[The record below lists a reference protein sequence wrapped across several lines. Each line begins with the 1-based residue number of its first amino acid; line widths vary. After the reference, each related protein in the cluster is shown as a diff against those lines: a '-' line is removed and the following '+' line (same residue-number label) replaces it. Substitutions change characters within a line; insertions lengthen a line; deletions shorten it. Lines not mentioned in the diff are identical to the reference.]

1 MELDFTHHFIRRVR
15 KRVGLNK
22 KGAKAWAE
30 KFIDEGHPSS
40 EFGGHFEGY
49 LRTIEN
55 DPNHVANSCMV
66 RAPYII
72 LLKLDVG
79 RPPHCITLYHVP
91 AQFRRSAF
99 KKRKTRRAASGNKA
113 IPTSLKEG

>member
-1 MELDFTHHFIRRVR
+1 MELDFTHHFIRLVR

-40 EFGGHFEGY
+40 AFGGHFEGY

-55 DPNHVANSCMV
+55 DPKHHANS
-66 RAPYII
+66 
-72 LLKLDVG
+72 
-79 RPPHCITLYHVP
+79 CITLYHVP

-99 KKRKTRRAASGNKA
+99 KKRKTSRASSGNKT